1 MLKKT
6 AVAIKLLQKRLP
18 ISRMYTILRTK
29 SFERSYKKLKE
40 SGIKKQV
47 IEDLK
52 SIIDTLASAK
62 PLSAKHHDHKLAGH
76 FAGYRECHVRP
87 NLLLVYQID
96 HGNLVLILVDIG
108 SHPYLFG

>member
-1 MLKKT
+1 
-6 AVAIKLLQKRLP
+6 
-18 ISRMYTILRTK
+18 MYEIIRTK
-29 SFERSYKKLKE
+29 TFERSYKKLKQ

-47 IEDLK
+47 IHDIK
-52 SIIDTLASAK
+52 SIIDALASGK
-62 PLSAKHHDHKLAGH
+62 PLSAKHRDHKLTGY
-76 FAGYRECHVRP
+76 FEGYRECHVRP